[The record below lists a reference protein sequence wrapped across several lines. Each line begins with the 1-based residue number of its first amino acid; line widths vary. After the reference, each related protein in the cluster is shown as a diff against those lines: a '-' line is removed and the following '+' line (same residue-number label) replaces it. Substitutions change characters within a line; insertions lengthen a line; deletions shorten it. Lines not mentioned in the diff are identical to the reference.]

1 VSDEPLSA
9 GPSSSGSD
17 ELWPRDPLLAR
28 SISDVIVTLTLDL
41 RPLSVTP
48 SVERLLGFTPQQF
61 VGRPLRELMAPDSAA
76 IAEAALAEELARES
90 DPSADP
96 LRSRTIDLELRR
108 SNGTFVWSEAQVSFI
123 RSGAGR
129 PSAVAAVVRD
139 ISAWRAAQERVRESE
154 ERLRQIIDLVPHFV
168 FAKDLEG
175 RFLLVNRAVAEAYG
189 TTVEE
194 LTGRTDA
201 DFARSEEEVRHFRG
215 DDLEVIESGQ
225 PKLIPEERITDAR
238 GNVRWLQTVKIP
250 FTTAGS
256 GLPAVLGVA
265 TDISEQRHAEERL
278 RASEEQLR
286 HDQKMRAIGQLAGGV
301 AHDFNNLLT
310 VILGNVQTMLDALAP
325 GAQWRAQ
332 VEQIGH
338 AAERAAALTRQL
350 LAFSRKQLLTP
361 VELELDGV
369 VREAEQMLRRLIG
382 EPITLSTALAAP
394 YERVRIDRGQLDQI
408 LFNLTVNAR
417 DAMPEGGSLRFET
430 AVETLASGAAAELGV
445 EPGSYL
451 RLAVV
456 DSGEGMDRETR
467 NRAFEPFFTT
477 KPGSTGLGL
486 STVYGIVH
494 GCGGA
499 IAMTT
504 SPGRGTRVDVY
515 LPRIDWAAASP
526 ADPTPSRPSRGGETV
541 LVVEDEAA
549 IRQLL
554 QVTLDTYGYRVLQAP
569 DGESALQLLADSSEP
584 VDLLLTD
591 VVLPGMSGPK
601 LAETLADERGRLA
614 VLFMSG
620 YPQDMLG
627 GKPELPAHVAF
638 IAKPF
643 KPRDL
648 ATRVREVLDAR
659 GRAGRDPA

>member
-1 VSDEPLSA
+1 MSDDPLPA
-9 GPSSSGSD
+9 GPSPSGSD
-17 ELWPRDPLLAR
+17 ELWPRDPQLAR

-48 SVERLLGFTPQQF
+48 SVERLLGFTPHQF
-61 VGRPLRELMAPDSAA
+61 VGRRLLDLMTPESAA

-90 DPSADP
+90 DPNADP
-96 LRSRTIDLELRR
+96 LRSRTLDLELRR
-108 SNGTFVWSEAQVSFI
+108 SDGTSVWSEAQVSFV
-123 RSGAGR
+123 RSGDGR
-129 PSAVAAVVRD
+129 ASAVAAVVRD

-168 FAKDLEG
+168 FAKDREG

-201 DFARSEEEVRHFRG
+201 DFARSQEEVRHFRT
-215 DDLEVIESGQ
+215 DDLEVIESGR
-225 PKLIPEERITDAR
+225 PKVIPEERITDAR
-238 GNVRWLQTVKIP
+238 GQVRWLQTVKIP

-265 TDISEQRHAEERL
+265 TDISERRHAEERL

-325 GAQWRAQ
+325 GAQWRGH

-369 VREAEQMLRRLIG
+369 VRETEQMLRRLIG
-382 EPITLSTALAAP
+382 EPIALSTALAAP

-430 AVETLASGAAAELGV
+430 AVETLAGRAAAELAV
-445 EPGSYL
+445 EPGDYL

-456 DSGEGMDRETR
+456 DSGAGMDRETR
-467 NRAFEPFFTT
+467 DRAFEPFFTT
-477 KPGSTGLGL
+477 KPGGTGLGL
-486 STVYGIVH
+486 STVYAIVH

-504 SPGRGTRVDVY
+504 SPGRGTRVEVY
-515 LPRIDWAAASP
+515 LPRIAWPTAAA
-526 ADPTPSRPSRGGETV
+526 ADPTPTQPPRGGETV

-569 DGESALQLLADSSEP
+569 DGESALQRLAGSDEP

-601 LAETLADERGRLA
+601 LAETLAGERGNLA

-627 GKPELPAHVAF
+627 GRPELPAHVAF

-648 ATRVREVLDAR
+648 AARVREVLDAR
-659 GRAGRDPA
+659 GRAGRAPA